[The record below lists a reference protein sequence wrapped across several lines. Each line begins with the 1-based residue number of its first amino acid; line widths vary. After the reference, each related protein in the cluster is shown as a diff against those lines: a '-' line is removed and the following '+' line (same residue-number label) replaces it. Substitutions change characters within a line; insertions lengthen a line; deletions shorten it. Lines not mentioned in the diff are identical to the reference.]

1 VFDSERAG
9 AATFGSSPPAG
20 FPGTEAEWDAALL
33 TTFGSLNTTALE
45 FFYTA

>member
-1 VFDSERAG
+1 VFDSVPAG
-9 AATFGSSPPAG
+9 SAIFGSSPLAG
-20 FPGTEAEWDAALL
+20 FPGTEAAWDAALL